1 MTQLEPTAEPETL
14 GRYLRARQDDILRD
28 WSAAVRGLPGLR
40 ELPEARL
47 LDGVPDML
55 RLVTRLVEAGSLA
68 AMDSVVLEEHAV
80 DRRRRSVEL
89 RDVMTELAL
98 LRRCIMERFERDLR
112 ACTIREVRIL
122 DAAIDRAMVAAVDHY
137 VATTVRVLCAL
148 DRVSTSTLNAS
159 HVGEAFD
166 ALARAVIDELPSL
179 DVSVVFLVEDGVVA
193 VRGCVGADQ
202 ALRGVSEPIGEGFAG
217 RVAAEARPIVARREE
232 LSGAWSRL
240 GVTSLYGI
248 PLRHG
253 GELLGVA
260 CIGSHESTALSELD
274 RQVLDSVAVRAAG
287 AVHLQMLRDASERR
301 ARLLEE
307 SEARTQ
313 ELLDSQRASMERAR
327 FLARAGRL
335 LASSLEYRATLR
347 TLTEMAVPEL
357 ADLCA
362 VDVLREDGSLG
373 EHVAVAHR
381 DPDEVEMV
389 RALRRRYGPPKQLL
403 DVLERRQTMFLP
415 EVTEEEL
422 RTAARDDEHL
432 AALRAFTARS
442 AIVVP
447 LVARDRVLGA
457 ISLAR
462 VEPARPFQQQDVEA
476 AEELARMA
484 GTAIENARL
493 YEEKERAVEV
503 RDRVLAM
510 VSHDLRTP
518 LTAIDLSG
526 AVLQE
531 RPQVKSDS
539 FAVKQMDVIRRN
551 AARMSRLVADLL
563 DLASLQAG
571 RLALEQR
578 PSALAAL
585 VEECVE
591 PQRAIATERGV
602 EVVVEVEAD
611 VQVWSDRDRVHQVM
625 SNLLGNAIKF
635 CPSGGTVTVRAG
647 ELDDSQAVV
656 RVIDTGPGIEA
667 EQLPHVF
674 DIFWKGRDGGRR
686 GAGVGLYVARGIVEA
701 QGGRMWVRSE
711 PGCGSEFSFTLRR
724 VGRTGGP

>member
-1 MTQLEPTAEPETL
+1 
-14 GRYLRARQDDILRD
+14 
-28 WSAAVRGLPGLR
+28 
-40 ELPEARL
+40 
-47 LDGVPDML
+47 
-55 RLVTRLVEAGSLA
+55 
-68 AMDSVVLEEHAV
+68 
-80 DRRRRSVEL
+80 
-89 RDVMTELAL
+89 
-98 LRRCIMERFERDLR
+98 
-112 ACTIREVRIL
+112 
-122 DAAIDRAMVAAVDHY
+122 
-137 VATTVRVLCAL
+137 
-148 DRVSTSTLNAS
+148 
-159 HVGEAFD
+159 
-166 ALARAVIDELPSL
+166 
-179 DVSVVFLVEDGVVA
+179 
-193 VRGCVGADQ
+193 
-202 ALRGVSEPIGEGFAG
+202 
-217 RVAAEARPIVARREE
+217 
-232 LSGAWSRL
+232 
-240 GVTSLYGI
+240 
-248 PLRHG
+248 
-253 GELLGVA
+253 
-260 CIGSHESTALSELD
+260 
-274 RQVLDSVAVRAAG
+274 
-287 AVHLQMLRDASERR
+287 
-301 ARLLEE
+301 
-307 SEARTQ
+307 
-313 ELLDSQRASMERAR
+313 
-327 FLARAGRL
+327 
-335 LASSLEYRATLR
+335 
-347 TLTEMAVPEL
+347 
-357 ADLCA
+357 
-362 VDVLREDGSLG
+362 
-373 EHVAVAHR
+373 
-381 DPDEVEMV
+381 
-389 RALRRRYGPPKQLL
+389 
-403 DVLERRQTMFLP
+403 
-415 EVTEEEL
+415 
-422 RTAARDDEHL
+422 
-432 AALRAFTARS
+432 
-442 AIVVP
+442 
-447 LVARDRVLGA
+447 
-457 ISLAR
+457 
-462 VEPARPFQQQDVEA
+462 
-476 AEELARMA
+476 MA

-611 VQVWSDRDRVHQVM
+611 VQVWCDRDRVHQVM

-635 CPSGGTVTVRAG
+635 CPSGGTVTVRAA

>member
-28 WSAAVRGLPGLR
+28 WSMAVRRLPGLDA
-40 ELPEARL
+40 LSEARL

-68 AMDSVVLEEHAV
+68 AMDGVVLEEHAL

-89 RDVMTELAL
+89 RHVVGELTL
-98 LRRCIMERFERDLR
+98 LRDCILQLFERDCR
-112 ACTIREVRIL
+112 SCSVREIRVL
-122 DAAIDRAMVAAVDHY
+122 DAAIDHAVMAAIDHY
-137 VATTVRVLCAL
+137 VATSVRVMRAL
-148 DRVSTSTLNAS
+148 DRVSTRALSAS
-159 HVGEAFD
+159 HVGDVFD

-179 DVSVVFLVEDGVVA
+179 DVSVVSLVEDGVVA
-193 VRGCVGADQ
+193 VRACVGVDE
-202 ALRGVSEPIGEGFAG
+202 ALEGLSEPVGEGFAG
-217 RVAAEARPIVARREE
+217 RVAAEGRPIVARRGE
-232 LSGAWSRL
+232 LRGAWSRL

-260 CIGSHESTALSELD
+260 CIGSHASAALSALD
-274 RQVLDSVAVRAAG
+274 RQILDSMAARAAG
-287 AVHLQMLRDASERR
+287 AVHQQMLRDASERR
-301 ARLLEE
+301 ARLLEA
-307 SEARTQ
+307 SEARMQ
-313 ELLDSQRASMERAR
+313 ELLDAQRASVERAR

-335 LASSLEYRATLR
+335 LASSLEYPTTLR
-347 TLTEMAVPEL
+347 SITEMAVPEL
-357 ADLCA
+357 ADICA
-362 VDVLREDGSLG
+362 VDVLGEDGSLG

-389 RALRRRYGPPKQLL
+389 RATRRRYGPPTQLL
-403 DVLERRQTMFLP
+403 EVLERRQTLFLS
-415 EVTEEEL
+415 EVTEEDL
-422 RTAARDDEHL
+422 RVAARDDEHL
-432 AALRAFTARS
+432 ATLRAFSGRS

-447 LVARDRVLGA
+447 LVVRDRVLGA
-457 ISLAR
+457 ILLAR
-462 VEPARPFQQQDVEA
+462 VEPARPFQEQDVEA

-611 VQVWSDRDRVHQVM
+611 VQVWCDRDRVHQVM

-667 EQLPHVF
+667 EHLPHVF

-724 VGRTGGP
+724 VGRAGEP